1 MGLEGRSEGEQ
12 SLERTL
18 EIELEIELE
27 REGATGRIYAK
38 EIELL
43 DELVSPPPP

>member
-1 MGLEGRSEGEQ
+1 MDLERRSEGEENLARN
-12 SLERTL
+12 LEF
-18 EIELEIELE
+18 EQE

-43 DELVSPPPP
+43 DELAAGFASPP